1 MKLQLRHPKI
11 LLALLIAIAAVTA
24 VGLLFA
30 SGGDDKEITFTP
42 VPVERS
48 IPVVS
53 EESLQEALAIA
64 KTSGVVES
72 ISGGQKWTYDFVS
85 VARVGGAEAVS
96 FDVQWEE
103 PVASSGPWSLVWCKN
118 TRKLITPAR
127 WTNVTRLEVI
137 VDVEN
142 DEVVAYAP
150 MGHLDNQP
158 VLETDSHRDGAAK
171 VYDTASGALVFEGTN
186 DRLSSYN
193 MCPPGKENDEIG
205 R

>member
-1 MKLQLRHPKI
+1 MPALFGPPFPTGRAGHIRLLGEGYETPVAPSQNTVRDTLNKWGNQGAGVSKI
-11 LLALLIAIAAVTA
+11 TGFRDLFRVSLALLIAIAAVTA

-53 EESLQEALAIA
+53 EESLQEALPIA

-118 TRKLITPAR
+118 TC
-127 WTNVTRLEVI
+127 
-137 VDVEN
+137 
-142 DEVVAYAP
+142 
-150 MGHLDNQP
+150 
-158 VLETDSHRDGAAK
+158 
-171 VYDTASGALVFEGTN
+171 TASV
-186 DRLSSYN
+186 
-193 MCPPGKENDEIG
+193 
-205 R
+205 